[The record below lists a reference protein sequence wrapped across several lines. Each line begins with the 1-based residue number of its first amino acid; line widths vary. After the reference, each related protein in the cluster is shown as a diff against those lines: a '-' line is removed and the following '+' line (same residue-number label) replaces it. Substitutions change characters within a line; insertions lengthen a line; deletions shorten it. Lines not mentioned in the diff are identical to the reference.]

1 MREEARSKNVIF
13 SSHTS
18 RKRPTTVTDNNQKSS
33 INMVMRSK
41 IKPVIALLVISHIH
55 ALTLASRLPRGHV
68 SHHAGK
74 FHPKQTFDIHAEKSS
89 SNKKKPLTLIRA
101 GSSSNTNDIN
111 KSGIREKVTSF
122 ADKNFFLVGMFVAVA
137 LAKMFPSVSLK
148 KCVITINVDQR
159 LI

>member
-1 MREEARSKNVIF
+1 
-13 SSHTS
+13 
-18 RKRPTTVTDNNQKSS
+18 
-33 INMVMRSK
+33 MRSK
-41 IKPVIALLVISHIH
+41 IKSVIALLVISHIH

-74 FHPKQTFDIHAEKSS
+74 FHPKQTFDIHAEKNS

-101 GSSSNTNDIN
+101 GSSSNTNDID

-122 ADKNFFLVGMFVAVA
+122 ANKNFFLVGMFVAVA

-148 KCVITINVDQR
+148 NA
-159 LI
+159 